1 MEILPVRENDRS
13 EILEISKNSF
23 EWGDYIDEVFDLWL
37 KNGIFIKAVENDK
50 ILGFIHIRIFKDFSW
65 FEGLRVRIDARR
77 IGVGTE
83 LTRKAI
89 IISNKS
95 VNRLMINAINK
106 PSIVLSKKLD
116 FREVNRF
123 YYNESAGKDFDEIL
137 NKYGLKPL
145 NEKLNENYVD
155 EWVYFDKHYYKD
167 FIYGNS
173 SGLKLLK
180 TSPPFI
186 LGGLIEEENF
196 NKKNG
201 SDLYIIFERVSP

>member
-1 MEILPVRENDRS
+1 MDILPVNENDRP

-23 EWGDYIDEVFDLWL
+23 EWGDYIDKVFDLWL
-37 KNGIFIKAVENDK
+37 KNGIFIKAVEDGK
-50 ILGFIHIRIFKDFSW
+50 ILGFMHIRIFEDFSW

-77 IGVGTE
+77 NGVGTE

-95 VNRLMINAINK
+95 VNRLMINGNNE
-106 PSIVLSKKLD
+106 PSIILSKKLG
-116 FREVNRF
+116 FREIDRF
-123 YYNESAGKDFDEIL
+123 YYNEKAGKNFDEIL

-145 NEKLNENYVD
+145 NEKLNENYID
-155 EWVYFDKHYYKD
+155 DWVYFDNRYYKD

-180 TSPPFI
+180 TNPPFI
-186 LGGLIEEENF
+186 LEGLIEEENF

-201 SDLYIIFERVSP
+201 SDLYIIFERASP